1 MSNDK
6 IDKTP
11 NERYF
16 DSYVSILK
24 ESLNAQVH
32 SNISLQ
38 ANNKLAGEML
48 QELQQVNASL
58 NEQIAKLAGASTP
71 DASALNGKIQELQAA
86 QDTITALQ
94 NDKNA
99 LQAKIDE
106 YRNEFDSMKGQVEHL
121 DTFKNQIVQ
130 LQQSVASKDSIIN
143 DLTTQVS
150 TLKAPPTIV
159 ATTAGAPAPNKDGG
173 VF

>member
-6 IDKTP
+6 IEKTP
-11 NERYF
+11 NERYL
-16 DSYVSILK
+16 DSYVNILK
-24 ESLNAQVH
+24 ETLNAQVH

-58 NEQIAKLAGASTP
+58 NEQIAKLTGASTP
-71 DASALNGKIQELQAA
+71 DASVLNGKIQELQAA
-86 QDTITALQ
+86 QNTITALQ
-94 NDKNA
+94 NEKKD
-99 LQAKIDE
+99 LQAKINE
-106 YRNEFDSMKGQVEHL
+106 YRAEYESIKGQADHF

-143 DLTTQVS
+143 DLTTQVN
-150 TLKAPPTIV
+150 TLKVTPTTV